1 MKLVAKIF
9 IFLNDLLLFSAAVVV
24 PVLAIVVYIKN
35 PNALSADIPI
45 GLFIL
50 WLGIYELLVVISFGV
65 LAIIVENYRNLQK
78 IADALCENTPP
89 ENLGPSLTNSKASSP
104 SSDVRR
110 EPSIQPLKK

>member
-1 MKLVAKIF
+1 MKLVANLF
-9 IFLNDLLLFSAAVVV
+9 ILLSDLLLFAAAVIV
-24 PVLAIVVYIKN
+24 PVLAVAGYITN
-35 PNALSADIPI
+35 PNGIGADIPL

-50 WLGIYELLVVISFGV
+50 WLGIYELLVVIIFGV

-89 ENLGPSLTNSKASSP
+89 ENLGTSLTNSKASSP

>member
-9 IFLNDLLLFSAAVVV
+9 ILLNDLLLFAAAVIV
-24 PVLAIVVYIKN
+24 PVLAVVAYIKN
-35 PNALSADIPI
+35 PNAIGADIPMA
-45 GLFIL
+45 LFIL

-89 ENLGPSLTNSKASSP
+89 ANLGPNITNIKASSP

-110 EPSIQPLKK
+110 EPSIQPRK